1 MIELGHRERV
11 LRSIEYRDIDRT
23 PSFYRA
29 EPVVNMKI
37 KQKYGLKGDMEIIR
51 LFNTDAVQIL
61 VLKSPQYA
69 NKSREDGTFTDIF
82 GNRFK
87 AVQYGDISSYTVI
100 EPVLAE
106 AEDPDDVGGIKWP
119 GRDFVDIEASVKAA
133 KEARE
138 TGLAVYGGVWASLFT
153 NSRSI
158 MGEENFLISLIDNP
172 ELVSALIERL
182 TDFYIDVNEVYFQ
195 ACSKY
200 IDVFYFGSDFGT
212 QNSMFISREMFC
224 RFFKPSF
231 KRLVDHAKGFGLKV
245 MYHTCGSVTSIIND
259 LIDCGI
265 DVLDPV
271 QASAA
276 GMEPALLAEKFKGR
290 IAFHGGISTQ
300 TTLPFGTPE
309 EVRYEVIRLINT
321 LGPTG
326 LIAGPDQDMIGDIP
340 LENIEMMFKTISAG
354 KCYSW

>member
-1 MIELGHRERV
+1 MER
-11 LRSIEYRDIDRT
+11 
-23 PSFYRA
+23 
-29 EPVVNMKI
+29 
-37 KQKYGLKGDMEIIR
+37 
-51 LFNTDAVQIL
+51 
-61 VLKSPQYA
+61 
-69 NKSREDGTFTDIF
+69 
-82 GNRFK
+82 
-87 AVQYGDISSYTVI
+87 
-100 EPVLAE
+100 
-106 AEDPDDVGGIKWP
+106 IKWP
-119 GRDFVDIEASVKAA
+119 GRDFVDIEANVKAA

-138 TGLAVYGGVWASLFT
+138 TGLAVYGGGWASLFT

-158 MGEENFLISLIDNP
+158 MGEEHLLISLIDNP
-172 ELVSALIERL
+172 ELVSTLIERL

-195 ACSKY
+195 VCSKY

-224 RFFKPSF
+224 KFFKPNF
-231 KRLVDHAKGFGLKV
+231 KRLVEHAKGFGLKV
-245 MYHTCGSVTSIIND
+245 MYHTCGAVTSITND

-265 DVLDPV
+265 DILDPV
-271 QASAA
+271 QVSAA

-309 EVRYEVIRLINT
+309 EVRDEMIRLINT

-340 LENIEMMFKTISAG
+340 LENIEMMFRTISSRL
-354 KCYSW
+354 CSSC